1 MSLEKEQIHMK
12 ILCADALADDLLAPL
27 RTAGHEVIV
36 ESDLSA
42 DTLPER
48 LSALDPEV
56 LVIRSTKVTAAAI
69 EASSSLGLI
78 VRAGAGTDNVDKDAA
93 SARGIYV
100 SNVPG
105 KNAIAVAELA
115 MGLLLAIDR
124 HIAAGMAD
132 LANGQWNKGTYSKA
146 DGVYGKTLAIIGLGE
161 IGFALAERANA
172 FGLNVIALRK
182 AGRTDTALSRL
193 RSAGISLVDTMDELL
208 AQADVV
214 SLHVPKSPQTSGM
227 VDAAFLSN
235 MKDGAIL
242 INTARGE
249 VVDGDALIAA
259 MESKGI
265 RAGLD
270 VWPDEPSGKSAEWT
284 SPLST
289 HPNVVGSHH
298 IGASTQQAQ
307 NAVAQGTVAVIE
319 AYLTGKISNCVNMA
333 SEPAGCAV
341 LTVRHLDKVGVLAK
355 VFATLRTA
363 GLNVQQMENQ
373 LFTGS
378 VAAVASINLE
388 SAPAADVLEV
398 IAADDD
404 ILAVSVATKAA

>member
-1 MSLEKEQIHMK
+1 MK

-27 RTAGHEVIV
+27 RDSGHEVIV
-36 ESDLSA
+36 ESDLSG
-42 DTLPER
+42 DTLPARIGE
-48 LSALDPEV
+48 LSPDV
-56 LVIRSTKVTAAAI
+56 LVVRSTKVNADAI
-69 EASSSLGLI
+69 EASTSLGLV

-93 SARGIYV
+93 SARGVYV
-100 SNVPG
+100 ANVPG

-124 HIAAGMAD
+124 HIATGNAD
-132 LANGQWNKGTYSKA
+132 LVAGQWNKGKYAKA
-146 DGVYGKTLAIIGLGE
+146 DGIYGKTLAIIGLGE

-172 FGLNVIALRK
+172 FGMQVVALRK
-182 AGRTDTALSRL
+182 SGRSTTALSRL
-193 RSAGISLVDTMDELL
+193 RSAGITLVDSIDDLL
-208 AQADVV
+208 SISDVV
-214 SLHVPKSPQTSGM
+214 SLHVPKSPETTGM
-227 VDAAFLSN
+227 VDADFLAK
-235 MKDGAIL
+235 MQDGAIL

-259 MESKGI
+259 MDAKGI

-270 VWPDEPSGKSAEWT
+270 VWPDEPSGKAGDWT
-284 SPLST
+284 SALST

-307 NAVAQGTVAVIE
+307 NAVATGTVDVIE
-319 AYLTGKISNCVNMA
+319 AYLGGRITNCVNMVA
-333 SEPAGCAV
+333 DTLGCAV
-341 LTVRHLDKVGVLAK
+341 LTVRHLDRVGVLAK
-355 VFATLRTA
+355 VFETLRTA

-388 SAPAADVLEV
+388 SAPSDEVLAAIE
-398 IAADDD
+398 ADDD
-404 ILAVSVATKAA
+404 VLAVSVSSKVA